1 MSNFC
6 DSTALFHSLRLL
18 FKTKQFLTLTEIDY
32 WENLQ
37 SHTIFR
43 LCDTSPLTV
52 AATAFQ
58 KASKQGRIQDFYSG
72 GVRNKLYKMHQKLFS
87 THFLYFSEIQR
98 EISEGGD
105 SNLVTTTLPPPPSP
119 NTALSLIVK
128 VVEDYKTF
136 KHTVR
141 SVYKKIR

>member
-1 MSNFC
+1 
-6 DSTALFHSLRLL
+6 
-18 FKTKQFLTLTEIDY
+18 
-32 WENLQ
+32 
-37 SHTIFR
+37 
-43 LCDTSPLTV
+43 
-52 AATAFQ
+52 
-58 KASKQGRIQDFYSG
+58 
-72 GVRNKLYKMHQKLFS
+72 MHQKLFS
-87 THFLYFSEIQR
+87 MDFLYFSEIQR

-119 NTALSLIVK
+119 NTALSLIVE